1 MKEIRSL
8 SFWQRSPNSVE
19 SVYSLTIVPNKK
31 GYQLQINIDSEKK
44 ERLLSNNEV
53 KALLSL
59 LFDTYQIDQCP
70 EEYKAFRYEDDKNNF
85 TLKFFLEI
93 DFKDYTYLCIKGIP
107 HFSNH
112 LNTFFICNTI
122 CWLISIWFA

>member
-8 SFWQRSPNSVE
+8 SFWKRSPNSVE

-31 GYQLQINIDSEKK
+31 DYQLQINIDNEKK

-93 DFKDYTYLCIKGIP
+93 DFKDYTYLCIKGIHPFKQP
-107 HFSNH
+107 HYKESMD
-112 LNTFFICNTI
+112 TFTNI
-122 CWLISIWFA
+122 LEDK

>member
-8 SFWQRSPNSVE
+8 SFWKRSPNSVE

-31 GYQLQINIDSEKK
+31 DYQLQINIDNEKK

-70 EEYKAFRYEDDKNNF
+70 EEYKAFKYEDDVENF
-85 TLKFFLEI
+85 NLKFFLEI
-93 DFKDYTYLCIKGIP
+93 QYQDFTYLAIKGLHPFKQP
-107 HFSNH
+107 HYQDIMALFQ
-112 LNTFFICNTI
+112 TYFC
-122 CWLISIWFA
+122 